1 MLLSAV
7 GRDPNEQMY
16 PLAWAVVEGE
26 NNGSWQ
32 WFISELKKCVPH
44 DNSKDWIVISDE
56 HQSILRAVQLELP
69 KAEHRHCARHIY
81 ANWNKSFKGEELKL
95 LFWRCV
101 KAYNLADFEEAIT
114 EMEDVNPVAVDAFR
128 KCGPHLF
135 CRSFV
140 KLDGKCDVILS
151 NMVETFNNYIMNARS
166 HHLIDMLE
174 DIRTMLTKRIA
185 NKKEEALKK
194 WKGLLCPKVQKTLD
208 SEKQEAAKC
217 NVIPSTSTRFLVA
230 YCMDVLEVDIENRTC
245 TCKKWDLRG
254 IPCCHAVASIFYLY
268 KEVESFVDQCYTRE
282 AYLRAYEG
290 NINPCI
296 GERHWP
302 KIDKP
307 IDPPPIKIGPGR
319 PRKNRIKDPHED
331 LKKPGKLSRHGV
343 QMTCGICNTV
353 GHNKRKCPENGK
365 AVEQPPPLKRSRG
378 RPKKIVDVATNTPEL
393 SHHNLSAQPSSL
405 GKGNRT
411 IRVGEGS
418 RGGRTSSASGRSG
431 VSTAK
436 RGKPKKNPS
445 EIIST
450 QTSTTKN

>member
-1 MLLSAV
+1 MLEPTYDISIRHLSFV
-7 GRDPNEQMY
+7 
-16 PLAWAVVEGE
+16 
-26 NNGSWQ
+26 
-32 WFISELKKCVPH
+32 
-44 DNSKDWIVISDE
+44 
-56 HQSILRAVQLELP
+56 QSILRAVQLELP
-69 KAEHRHCARHIY
+69 KTEHRHCARHIY

-114 EMEDVNPVAVDAFR
+114 EMEDVNPIVVDAFR

-174 DIRTMLTKRIA
+174 DIRTMLMKRMA
-185 NKKEEALKK
+185 NKKKDALKK
-194 WKGLLCPKVQKTLD
+194 WK
-208 SEKQEAAKC
+208 
-217 NVIPSTSTRFLVA
+217 A

-245 TCKKWDLRG
+245 TYKKWDLRG
-254 IPCCHAVASIFYLY
+254 IPCCHAVASIFYLH

-282 AYLRAYEG
+282 AYLSAYEG

-307 IDPPPIKIGPGR
+307 INPPPIKIGSGR

-331 LKKPGKLSRHGV
+331 PKKPGKLSRHGV

-353 GHNKRKCPENGK
+353 GHNKRKCPKKGK
-365 AVEQPPPLKRSRG
+365 AVEQPPPLKRS
-378 RPKKIVDVATNTPEL
+378 
-393 SHHNLSAQPSSL
+393 
-405 GKGNRT
+405 KGNRT
-411 IRVGEGS
+411 IIAGEGS
-418 RGGRTSSASGRSG
+418 RGGRTDSASGRSG
-431 VSTAK
+431 VSIAK

-450 QTSTTKN
+450 QASTTKS